1 MLIMIIFLILTV
13 VLVIGTAIYL
23 NNKKK
28 NTNAPKHSVETK
40 DENKS
45 NKKGKKQLTDIL
57 QIKIKD
63 NIICLGNR
71 YSNVI
76 RLGNIDYNML
86 SNSEQDSIE
95 NVLIQTAL
103 AIDFPVQFFST
114 TEYIDTSKVIS
125 LIKENKTNNTKIR
138 EYKEYLIEYLQNLME
153 NRSISV
159 VKNYAIISYDGTY
172 EKAVEELNRKV
183 MSFTGNLLRAKIIC
197 EVLNEDELYNLIYRE
212 LNKNSAINI
221 SNLKEGGKNLYV
233 GKKQKAKE
241 INIFDNIP
249 TMADILLPETLQ
261 EKKDYLILGYNKFTR
276 VFAMTIYPEQTWVGW
291 LDDLFYIGNINISVK
306 IEPSSNGNVINQLTK
321 KLVQAQSEYATYSR
335 QGNILHLPE
344 LEKQIGDLEDLRML
358 IQTNQ
363 DKLFFATI
371 FISVN
376 AESLEDL
383 NEKTKIL
390 ESELN
395 KKTAMIRTLTFRQV
409 EGLKTILPT
418 GETPIPN
425 YERNMVAGRNCYFN
439 SNI

>member
-13 VLVIGTAIYL
+13 VFVIGTAIYL

-28 NTNAPKHSVETK
+28 NTNAPKHSAEVKEQK
-40 DENKS
+40 KS

-57 QIKIKD
+57 KIKIKD

-114 TEYIDTSKVIS
+114 TEFIDTSKVIS
-125 LIKENKTNNTKIR
+125 LIRKNKTNNTKIR
-138 EYKEYLIEYLQNLME
+138 EYKEYLIEYLQTLME

-172 EKAVEELNRKV
+172 DKALEELNRKV

-233 GKKQKAKE
+233 GKKQKAKR
-241 INIFDNIP
+241 
-249 TMADILLPETLQ
+249 
-261 EKKDYLILGYNKFTR
+261 NK
-276 VFAMTIYPEQTWVGW
+276 
-291 LDDLFYIGNINISVK
+291 
-306 IEPSSNGNVINQLTK
+306 
-321 KLVQAQSEYATYSR
+321 
-335 QGNILHLPE
+335 H
-344 LEKQIGDLEDLRML
+344 
-358 IQTNQ
+358 
-363 DKLFFATI
+363 
-371 FISVN
+371 
-376 AESLEDL
+376 
-383 NEKTKIL
+383 
-390 ESELN
+390 
-395 KKTAMIRTLTFRQV
+395 IR
-409 EGLKTILPT
+409 
-418 GETPIPN
+418 
-425 YERNMVAGRNCYFN
+425 
-439 SNI
+439 